1 MNGKPDR
8 EKIVSYYDDHVKN
21 KLNDYI
27 KYNPRI
33 EYAWNTV
40 TKYAP
45 GKPVRILEVGCGM
58 GSICGR
64 MHDQWPQSII
74 TGIDISTQSIQIAQK
89 LFSNDKV
96 DFKES
101 ILTPDTFDEQFD
113 LIVFMDVYEHI
124 AVEDRTE
131 VHLALLKILRNKGRI
146 ILTVPTPYNLKWS
159 LKNKPET
166 MQPVDEHITF
176 DVVAKLARDT
186 GTEIMLYEVKSVW
199 NIGDYTHIILEKNDN
214 FEGAF
219 FYNKPITL
227 TQRAFRIT
235 GKIKSQVGSFFRRIY
250 VRRKL
255 GR

>member
-45 GKPVRILEVGCGM
+45 KKPLRILEVGCGM
-58 GSICGR
+58 GSICAR

-74 TGIDISTQSIQIAQK
+74 TGIDISAQSIQIAKK

-101 ILTPDTFDEQFD
+101 VLTPDTFDEQFD

-124 AVEDRTE
+124 AVEDRAD
-131 VHLALLKILRNKGRI
+131 VHTALSKILKNKGRV
-146 ILTVPTPYNLKWS
+146 ILSVPTPYNLKWS

-176 DVVAKLARDT
+176 EVIAKLARDT
-186 GTEIMLYEVKSVW
+186 ASEIMLYEVKSVW
-199 NIGDYTHIILEKNDN
+199 NVGDYAHMVLEKNDD
-214 FEGAF
+214 FEAAF
-219 FYNKPITL
+219 FNNKPVTVI
-227 TQRAFRIT
+227 QRAFRFA
-235 GKIKSQVGSFFRRIY
+235 GKIKSLMGSVFRRIY
-250 VRRKL
+250 VERKL
-255 GR
+255 G